1 MRTRWITATCVTFM
15 IATSTVLIGQKAGS
29 DKTPEARRPKV
40 RLKARP
46 DAGITP
52 MRVVLTAELE
62 GGSDDFEE
70 YYCPTIV
77 WEWGDGG
84 ASEIS
89 SDCGPYTP
97 GESQIK
103 RRYTIEHTYK
113 RSGRIR
119 VYFAMRHRDKE
130 TVAVGVNIVVQPGP
144 GDTLE

>member
-1 MRTRWITATCVTFM
+1 MSTRSFVAACITFV
-15 IATSTVLIGQKAGS
+15 IASTTVLTGQKADS

-40 RLKARP
+40 KLKARP
-46 DAGITP
+46 DAGISP
-52 MRVVLTAELE
+52 VRIVLTAELE

-70 YYCPTIV
+70 YYCPTVV
-77 WEWGDGG
+77 WEWGDGS
-84 ASEIS
+84 ASEMS

-130 TVAVGVNIVVQPGP
+130 AVAVGVNIIVQPGP
-144 GDTLE
+144 GDNLE